1 MHKFYFPTFAGLLAA
16 VCECRA
22 CEQHLP
28 LGPRPVLQVGA
39 GLRNLIVGQALQT
52 RVHASGAPWAD
63 SSGDRL
69 RG

>member
-1 MHKFYFPTFAGLLAA
+1 LLAA

-39 GLRNLIVGQALQT
+39 GLRI
-52 RVHASGAPWAD
+52 
-63 SSGDRL
+63 
-69 RG
+69 